1 MTARSKIGR
10 SHPIPWTMT
19 VTNASNN
26 DINGSRRFCI
36 APMMD
41 WTDRHCRYFLRLISR
56 RAYLYTEMI
65 TTGAILYGDTE
76 RALRFH
82 PDEHP
87 LALQLGGS
95 DPRELAACARIAAQ
109 FGYDEINLNVGCP
122 SDRVQ
127 TGRFGA
133 CLMAEP
139 ALVADC
145 VAAMGEATALPIT
158 VKTRIG
164 IDARDSYAFLAQFV
178 ATVAAAGCRTYIIHA
193 RKAWL
198 CGLSPRENREIPP
211 LRYDMVYRLKEDF
224 PRLEI
229 ILNGGIADFDQ
240 AQHHLRKVDGVM
252 LGRSA
257 YHNPYLLAGVDK
269 HFYSAPRPA
278 ISRHEV
284 IERLLPYLAR
294 QLQEGAR
301 LHHITRHILGLFQGV
316 PGARAWR
323 RYLSEHSHGPEAG
336 LEVIGEALMS
346 ISAMQD
352 QTELYT
358 AMASK
363 FRA

>member
-1 MTARSKIGR
+1 MRFATVPDKYPAKADALGARR
-10 SHPIPWTMT
+10 LC
-19 VTNASNN
+19 V
-26 DINGSRRFCI
+26 

-56 RAYLYTEMI
+56 CVYLYTEMV
-65 TTGAILYGDTE
+65 TAGAILRGDTE

-109 FGYDEINLNVGCP
+109 YGYDEINLNVGCP

-139 ALVADC
+139 TLVAEC
-145 VAAMGEATALPIT
+145 VAAMDEATALPVT

-164 IDARDSYAFLAQFV
+164 IDARDSYEFLARFV
-178 ATVAAAGCRTYIIHA
+178 ATVAAAGCRTFIIHA

-198 CGLSPRENREIPP
+198 SGLSPRENREIPP
-211 LRYDMVYRLKEDF
+211 LRYNMVYRLKEDF
-224 PRLEI
+224 PHVEI
-229 ILNGGIADFDQ
+229 ILNGGIADLDQ

-257 YHNPYLLAGVDK
+257 YHNPYLLAGMDQ
-269 HFYSAPRPA
+269 HFYFAPRPA
-278 ISRHEV
+278 VSRHEV
-284 IERLLPYLAR
+284 IERLLPYIDQ

-301 LHHITRHILGLFQGV
+301 LQHITRHILGLFQGV

-323 RYLSEHSHGPEAG
+323 RYLSEYSHGPEAG
-336 LEVIGEALMS
+336 LEVIGEALQS

-352 QTELYT
+352 RAELHIYT
-358 AMASK
+358 ATASK
-363 FRA
+363 SRA